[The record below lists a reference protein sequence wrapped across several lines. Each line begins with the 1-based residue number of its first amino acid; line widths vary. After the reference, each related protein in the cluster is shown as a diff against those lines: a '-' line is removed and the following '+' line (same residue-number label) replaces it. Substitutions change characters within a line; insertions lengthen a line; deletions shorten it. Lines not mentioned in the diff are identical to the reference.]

1 MSGQPQKR
9 VDVAAVP
16 APTRHRR
23 GLAAAAAEAGTS
35 STLAAVPARLVAY
48 ASTVFLRA
56 PSTRA
61 GLGRMLLAAVGTGLV
76 LALAFPPFGLWWLAP
91 FCVAAATLL
100 AGATTPRR
108 SLLLG
113 MGCGL
118 SFFLLHLRW
127 MLVIGLDAWLLLSA
141 LEAAFIALMFAG
153 VTMVRRLPG
162 WPLWTACLW
171 VAQELARS
179 AVPFGGFPWGRL
191 AFAQADAPYRGFA
204 AVGGMPLLSFTVA
217 LSGTLLAAALSQ
229 PATWHPVD
237 AGATGPPEPTGS
249 TGSTDNSRFGWASW
263 GERRASRGLAA
274 AAAVAVPLLALAVPT
289 PTAGPAVV
297 AAVIQGNV
305 PRTGLDAFGQ
315 RAAVLDNHVSATTD
329 LAASVATGAR
339 PAPAMVIWPENSTDI
354 DPFADADAKQA
365 IQGAVDAVGAPTLV
379 GAVVGNPA
387 DSHTVLNTGIVW
399 SPSSAA
405 GGGGPGQTY
414 VKRHPVPFGEYV
426 PFRAEL
432 TGWISELGRIPED
445 FAAGTTPG
453 LLQLGPVKIGDV
465 ICFEVAYD
473 SLVHD
478 VAGDAQLLVVQTNNA
493 TYGRTGQP
501 DQQLAISRLRA
512 IETGRTVL
520 VAATSGFS
528 AVIAPD
534 GQMVAQ
540 SAEFERWVYD
550 GPVTLRSA
558 PTLATR
564 VGAWPGAILGILGV
578 GAVALASVRRRRER
592 NRSDDA
598 RTLQPA

>member
-1 MSGQPQKR
+1 MLQRP
-9 VDVAAVP
+9 P
-16 APTRHRR
+16 
-23 GLAAAAAEAGTS
+23 S
-35 STLAAVPARLVAY
+35 STP
-48 ASTVFLRA
+48 
-56 PSTRA
+56 A
-61 GLGRMLLAAVGTGLV
+61 GLGRTLPAAVGTGLA

-91 FCVAAATLL
+91 LCVAAATLL
-100 AGATTPRR
+100 AGAATVRR

-118 SFFLLHLRW
+118 GFFLLHLRW

-141 LEAAFIALMFAG
+141 LEAVFVALMFAG
-153 VTMVRRLPG
+153 VTLVRRLPG

-171 VAQELARS
+171 VTQELARS

-191 AFAQADAPYRGFA
+191 AFAQADAPFRGLA
-204 AVGGMPLLSFTVA
+204 ALGGMPLLSFAVA
-217 LSGTLLAAALSQ
+217 LSGTLLAFAVTYR
-229 PATWHPVD
+229 PTPHPD
-237 AGATGPPEPTGS
+237 HAGAPSPTQPSKGTGGEAPEVTEV
-249 TGSTDNSRFGWASW
+249 TRVAWD
-263 GERRASRGLAA
+263 RRGRARGLAA

-289 PTAGPAVV
+289 PTDGPTVV

-315 RAAVLDNHVSATTD
+315 RAAVLNNHVDATTA
-329 LAASVATGAR
+329 LAASIATGAR
-339 PAPAMVIWPENSTDI
+339 PAPALVVWPENSTDI
-354 DPFADADAKQA
+354 DPFADAGAKAA

-379 GAVVGNPA
+379 GAVIANPA

-399 SPSSAA
+399 SPSTAA

-426 PFRAEL
+426 PLRAEL

-445 FAAGTTPG
+445 FAAGTKPG

-473 SLVHD
+473 SIVDD

-512 IETGRTVL
+512 IQTGRTVL

-534 GQMVAQ
+534 GHLVAH
-540 SAEFERWVYD
+540 STEFERWVYD
-550 GPVTLRSA
+550 GPVTVRTG

-564 VGAWPGAILGILGV
+564 LGAWPGTILGTLGL

-592 NRSDDA
+592 NPSDDA